1 MNRNCDIR
9 INKISII
16 SLTLWLYAIAAVVTD
31 EGSMLMKL
39 SRVVLI
45 GVFFIYLI
53 LKKELRNNG
62 YILCMGAFCIIAICS
77 ANWAINKAYAN
88 AMGKTLL
95 INLVC
100 MYALFYIIDGRK
112 ERLEEVLKALV
123 VAPLFL
129 EFRVIVTGGIFAFSS
144 SRKTG
149 NINGNTVGVCAAFAI
164 CFAIYFILK
173 GKKVQW
179 FRIMAIVN
187 LMVVILSSSRKAIL
201 CFLIPVAM
209 IYVFDN
215 RDNIV
220 KNASKIIMVFFI
232 GLVGYYALLHVPF
245 LYSMAGHRIESMVA
259 GLFGTNAIVDSSTA
273 TRLNLIQWGIEWFQ
287 DRKWL
292 GYGIDNYRF
301 VLHFYHPNWSLAYY
315 AHNNYVELLVDV
327 GLIGTIIYYFNYIWM
342 LIAGI
347 RNVRKITKPELLFIG
362 ILVALIISEYGLVT
376 YYDKYVQVILIL
388 IWMIIQP
395 LRDRKQKVER

>member
-9 INKISII
+9 INKISIV

-39 SRVVLI
+39 ARVILI
-45 GVFFIYLI
+45 GVFAIYLL
-53 LKKELRNNG
+53 LKKKFRNNN
-62 YILCMGAFCIIAICS
+62 YILCMGVFCLIAIS
-77 ANWAINKAYAN
+77 STNWAINKVYAN

-100 MYALFYIIDGRK
+100 MYALFFIVDRKK
-112 ERLEEVLKALV
+112 ERIEEVLKALV

-129 EFRVIVTGGIFAFSS
+129 ELRVIVTGGIFAFSS

-173 GKKVQW
+173 GYKVRW
-179 FRIMAIVN
+179 FRTMVIAN
-187 LMVVILSSSRKAIL
+187 LIVVILSSSRKAIL
-201 CFLIPVAM
+201 CFLIPLAM

-220 KNASKIIMVFFI
+220 KNASKIIIVILI
-232 GLVGYYALLHVPF
+232 GFVGYYALLHVPF

-259 GLFGTNAIVDSSTA
+259 GLFGTDAAVDSSTS
-273 TRLNLIQWGIEWFQ
+273 TRLNLIQWGIEWFKE
-287 DRKWL
+287 RMWF

-301 VLHFYHPNWSLAYY
+301 VLHSYHSNWSLAYY

-327 GLIGTIIYYFNYIWM
+327 GLIGTIVYYFNYVLM
-342 LIAGI
+342 LGSSA
-347 RNVRKITKPELLFIG
+347 RNVRKITKQELLFIG
-362 ILVALIISEYGLVT
+362 ILVAIMISEYGLVT
-376 YYDKYVQVILIL
+376 YYDKYIQVILLL
-388 IWMIIQP
+388 IWMIIET
-395 LRDRKQKVER
+395 LKE

>member
-1 MNRNCDIR
+1 MNRICDIR

-16 SLTLWLYAIAAVVTD
+16 STTLWLYAIAAVVTD

-39 SRVVLI
+39 SRVILI
-45 GVFFIYLI
+45 GVFFIYLL

-62 YILCMGAFCIIAICS
+62 YILCMGVFCIVAICS

-95 INLVC
+95 INLIC
-100 MYALFYIIDGRK
+100 MYALFFIIDGKK
-112 ERLEEVLKALV
+112 ERIEEVLKALV

-129 EFRVIVTGGIFAFSS
+129 EFRVIVTGGVFAFSS

-173 GKKVQW
+173 SYKVRW
-179 FRIMAIVN
+179 FRMMVIAN
-187 LMVVILSSSRKAIL
+187 LIVVILSSSRKAIL
-201 CFLIPVAM
+201 CFLIPLAM

-220 KNASKIIMVFFI
+220 KNASKIIIVLLI
-232 GLVGYYALLHVPF
+232 GLAGYYALLHIPF

-259 GLFGTNAIVDSSTA
+259 GLFGTDAAVDSSTS
-273 TRLNLIQWGIEWFQ
+273 TRLNLIQWGIEWFKE
-287 DRKWL
+287 RMWL

-301 VLHFYHPNWSLAYY
+301 VLHSYHSNWSLAYY

-327 GLIGTIIYYFNYIWM
+327 GLVGTIAYYFNYVWM
-342 LIAGI
+342 LISSV
-347 RNVRKITKPELLFIG
+347 RNARKITKSELLFIG

-376 YYDKYVQVILIL
+376 YYDKYVQVNLIL
-388 IWMIIQP
+388 IWMIIEP
-395 LRDRKQKVER
+395 LKD